1 MTREQ
6 KRYFKRQ
13 NDSMLEYYSN
23 PKNRRERE
31 NDVPAHRTRAQA
43 RKNKRDNTLFLA
55 AIFGGFAVL
64 ITLAMM
70 FPV

>member
-31 NDVPAHRTRAQA
+31 NDTPPHRTRAQA
-43 RKNKRDNTLFLA
+43 RQNKRDNTLFLA
-55 AIFGGFAVL
+55 AVFGGFAVL
-64 ITLAMM
+64 IALAMM